1 MPIDWGW
8 PVDIG
13 PHRRLYAYLQN
24 WGRMAPCRRTAAD
37 TLPRCQTWQFGGTF
51 PTRPVR
57 RRKCPLGGKLQ
68 RLPCWCWETRD
79 KHWAAVV
86 LSNYFPTKLTFGQ
99 GLRGSCIAWFPRE
112 DCWPHSSRL
121 SFECGSQPDRNRQWR
136 TFHLTEQGCSCSWCL
151 GGRWPVF
158 PVTEQECQ
166 ESIFRPSLQTKL
178 TNLGSKDFRMQMK
191 QAADGWDGQMKQ
203 LKVTERVSV
212 QMVVQRAQRMVMS
225 DQPKLSDWIA
235 RRHVRSDVAQNV
247 LVTEQDRT
255 VRQENISETESEW
268 MEWRHTYKSP
278 FHESRKLR
286 PERRKF
292 LRPHSHRA
300 KDLSTLHH
308 NGLYRYIHTK

>member
-1 MPIDWGW
+1 
-8 PVDIG
+8 
-13 PHRRLYAYLQN
+13 
-24 WGRMAPCRRTAAD
+24 
-37 TLPRCQTWQFGGTF
+37 
-51 PTRPVR
+51 
-57 RRKCPLGGKLQ
+57 
-68 RLPCWCWETRD
+68 
-79 KHWAAVV
+79 
-86 LSNYFPTKLTFGQ
+86 
-99 GLRGSCIAWFPRE
+99 
-112 DCWPHSSRL
+112 
-121 SFECGSQPDRNRQWR
+121 
-136 TFHLTEQGCSCSWCL
+136 
-151 GGRWPVF
+151 
-158 PVTEQECQ
+158 
-166 ESIFRPSLQTKL
+166 
-178 TNLGSKDFRMQMK
+178 MQMK

-255 VRQENISETESEW
+255 ARQENISETESEW